1 MKMTLLLLITI
12 SLSVFAIAQEKQ
24 NSFKVGTTIEY
35 DVRPNGNQ
43 LKCFLTIDKLLED
56 TVSFAWM
63 MPATMNRDEWSGK
76 IIVTGPS
83 LHASEIGYWDPPVNE
98 DEMVLPGYQ
107 NFLMIPRD
115 RYAKLKK
122 TGQMEF
128 DGQTFNTIMNE
139 FGGFVEYVVGHDKI
153 RALRANSTNG
163 NTSIWI
169 LDDHNFP
176 LLLRMDGNPYYLD
189 FELVGLKQGNGKK
202 EIDVRLFDLN
212 NQ

>member
-56 TVSFAWM
+56 TVPFAWM
-63 MPATMNRDEWSGK
+63 MPATMNRDAWSGK

-83 LHASEIGYWDPPVNE
+83 LHASEIGYWDPPVNG

-139 FGGFVEYVVGHDKI
+139 FGGFVEYVAGMRKFVRYARIPPMAILPSGYSMTTTFHCCCAWMVI
-153 RALRANSTNG
+153 LITSTSN
-163 NTSIWI
+163 W
-169 LDDHNFP
+169 LD
-176 LLLRMDGNPYYLD
+176 
-189 FELVGLKQGNGKK
+189 
-202 EIDVRLFDLN
+202 
-212 NQ
+212 